1 MENHN
6 KSLPARS
13 GRQPNVRTPS

>member
-6 KSLPARS
+6 KSLPTRS
-13 GRQPNVRTPS
+13 RR